1 MDSYNIFNTEKVSVS
16 VIIPCY
22 QCTSTIQ
29 RAVDS
34 VAQQSLLPRE
44 VILVDDASDDE
55 TLEMLYSIQKSYG
68 SNWVKVLSLKTN
80 GGPSL
85 ARNAAWELVDS
96 SYVAF
101 LDADD
106 SWHPQKIEIQFS
118 WMHAHSEVELT
129 GHLMA
134 FRKSNEKNT
143 DEISSVV
150 TIPLSKTRFLLSN
163 QFSTP
168 TVMMRSNSK
177 FRFDEKQRYAEDY
190 LLWLTVLFSSL
201 STVFLI
207 EENLAYMYKA
217 AYGESGIS
225 NDLWA
230 MEKGELS
237 AYKKIYDMEYIKRYE
252 YWLLSC
258 YSFIKFLRRIV
269 IRALKGY

>member
-118 WMHAHSEVELT
+118 WTTCSDRTCRCPVA
-129 GHLMA
+129 G
-134 FRKSNEKNT
+134 T
-143 DEISSVV
+143 DRLRIPYRCGRSS
-150 TIPLSKTRFLLSN
+150 
-163 QFSTP
+163 
-168 TVMMRSNSK
+168 
-177 FRFDEKQRYAEDY
+177 YC
-190 LLWLTVLFSSL
+190 
-201 STVFLI
+201 
-207 EENLAYMYKA
+207 
-217 AYGESGIS
+217 G
-225 NDLWA
+225 
-230 MEKGELS
+230 
-237 AYKKIYDMEYIKRYE
+237 
-252 YWLLSC
+252 
-258 YSFIKFLRRIV
+258 
-269 IRALKGY
+269 

>member
-143 DEISSVV
+143 HEISSVV

-258 YSFIKFLRRIV
+258 SSFIKFLRRIV